1 MTKRDL
7 NYIAAVEKAI
17 SKKYG
22 EEAIVNPRAGWD
34 KEKEEKYKSHVEE
47 AAAESLPFHEDER
60 YEEVKGVL
68 IHKKLFNKRKRKI
81 CSCCEIKIKNLD
93 DDTCY
98 TKYETCFKCY
108 VQYIEGRVK
117 RCEEGWRP

>member
-1 MTKRDL
+1 MTKKDL
-7 NYIAAVEKAI
+7 NYIAAVEKAV

-22 EEAIVNPRAGWD
+22 QEAIVNPRSGWT
-34 KEKEEKYKSHVEE
+34 KEKEEKYKSQIEE
-47 AAAESLPFHEDER
+47 TETESSIKREDER

-108 VQYIEGRVK
+108 IQHIEGRIT
-117 RCEEGWRP
+117 RWEEGWRP